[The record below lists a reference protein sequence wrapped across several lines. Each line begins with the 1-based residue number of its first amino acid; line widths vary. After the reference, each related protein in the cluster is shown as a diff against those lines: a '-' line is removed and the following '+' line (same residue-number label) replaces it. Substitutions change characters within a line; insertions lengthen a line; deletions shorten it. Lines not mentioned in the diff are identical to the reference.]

1 MKSTGIVR
9 QLDSMGRIVIPKE
22 LRCQLGLRANIDSV
36 EIYMDGGNIAL
47 RKFRPTCAF
56 CDRLTDGV
64 ELNGITVCPSCV
76 EKLEKLLKDEEQP
89 TE

>member
-22 LRCQLGLRANIDSV
+22 IRSQLGLRANIDSV
-36 EIYMDGGNIAL
+36 EIYMDGGNIVL

-64 ELNGITVCPSCV
+64 ELNGITVGPSCI
-76 EKLEKLLKDEEQP
+76 EKLELLLKDDEKAAD
-89 TE
+89 